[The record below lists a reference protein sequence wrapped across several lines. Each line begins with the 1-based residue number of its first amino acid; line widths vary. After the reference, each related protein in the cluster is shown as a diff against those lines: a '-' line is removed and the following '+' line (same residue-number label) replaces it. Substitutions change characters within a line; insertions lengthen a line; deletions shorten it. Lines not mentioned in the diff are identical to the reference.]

1 MPLHHHPHQHL
12 HGWHTQDEEDE
23 EDGEEAVV
31 VVLKAEWPEA
41 DLQADQGQAIQADQ
55 QAVTKQSARKQ
66 STMF

>member
-1 MPLHHHPHQHL
+1 M
-12 HGWHTQDEEDE
+12 
-23 EDGEEAVV
+23 V